1 MIVAVEHTADAVTP
15 VSSEVYANVTDH
27 IYSPFRSAFSF
38 QNGHTSV
45 AHLSHL
51 PAPIFGCARPRKE
64 VNTLT
69 SFFTYLDALRKRED
83 GQTMAEYGVVLA
95 VITLGV
101 VVALGIL
108 SGAISDAINSVVS
121 FL

>member
-1 MIVAVEHTADAVTP
+1 MIVATERRRRCGHADQLGRYLDVTTNLIP
-15 VSSEVYANVTDH
+15 HRFDGLVCSTEASPSGHSRNTVS
-27 IYSPFRSAFSF
+27 
-38 QNGHTSV
+38 
-45 AHLSHL
+45 AHS
-51 PAPIFGCARPRKE
+51 GCGNRGRE
-64 VNTLT
+64 VNPLT

-101 VVALGIL
+101 VLALGIL